1 MSAVARM
8 LFSISIGEQD
18 RRSLIDTMK
27 IIFTRCTSIMI
38 GIRLV
43 YSIAKEVSYQIL
55 LGMNVLTIKM

>member
-27 IIFTRCTSIMI
+27 IFTRCMSIMI

-43 YSIAKEVSYQIL
+43 YSIAKEVSYQNL
-55 LGMNVLTIKM
+55 LGMNVLTIKK